1 MHRYYFTL
9 LMVLGLLFSPGTSL
23 ACKKHH
29 DAISK
34 SPTTILAKSNAEEGC
49 CKGIALPHSCNN
61 HKHGKCGGK
70 CCQCITSGVFKFLPL
85 TVSERNTF
93 FFIPSYKRHV
103 FQYAELFVNADA
115 KGLRL
120 PPKIS

>member
-1 MHRYYFTL
+1 MNRYYFML
-9 LMVLGLLFSPGTSL
+9 LMILGFVFSSGSSF
-23 ACKKHH
+23 ACGRHH
-29 DAISK
+29 DAVSK
-34 SPTTILAKSNAEEGC
+34 FTKTVAAKEDRKQSC
-49 CKGIALPHSCNN
+49 CKNTTHSHNCHK